1 MTTHSLSLS
10 PALCDPAT
18 IRTLLAIYRL
28 CRDQPGSLYEH
39 YLDDIGFVLHP
50 LAVLVRQRL
59 EDSGEVRPAWA
70 MQFDHVSAAGG
81 TDYYEWLGRNM
92 SWPEPQM
99 APLYERMHAELL
111 FLEARDPFAMW
122 SNVRHLQE
130 SLALTEAETR
140 ILLLA
145 ACLDHS
151 VFGFRYLRL
160 ERPVSKV
167 HRAIAAAIDMPME
180 PVIAALKENGSLMQ
194 SGLFENPADGT
205 TALRDLLE
213 LSQFGQRVFTRPYAT
228 RADLFNVLLEPLP
241 APADAQPLQWPAL
254 AAQQRTVQAVLAT
267 ALAHAEA
274 GVNILLYGPPGT
286 GKTEFARQLAHS
298 LSCRAYEVACRDDD
312 GDEATRGQRLCSLR
326 TAQSLLGGT
335 QSALLVL
342 DEAEDVFQDDGKP
355 SGAARVGSKAW
366 MNKLLESNPHPVLWI
381 TNSIAAIDPAYRRRF
396 TFSIR
401 FDVPDLAARRHI
413 AQRHLQ
419 PVGVSDATIDCIARR
434 SELTPAL
441 IASGAKVV
449 RLAAGH
455 AGTQDEVALCY
466 LDSQGKLMRTT
477 PALNRTPQPVTRFDT
492 AYLRIGGRFTPEQVV
507 DAITRHGRGTVLMS
521 GPPGTGKT
529 QLAGRIAERLERE
542 LQYYS
547 ASDVNSKWFGESEQ
561 QVADM
566 FASCDPERQLIFLD
580 EAETLLSERASAMH
594 RASEAVT
601 AEFLRQLESFNGV
614 FLCATNH
621 GGTIDSALMRR
632 FVFRLEFR
640 PLSGTQREQLL
651 RELIAWPAQQELPR
665 SALQLLE
672 QLDGLTPGDF
682 ANVKKRFTLLGLE
695 AALDDWLVEL
705 RQEWQVKPHAAQA
718 RMMGFV

>member
-1 MTTHSLSLS
+1 
-10 PALCDPAT
+10 
-18 IRTLLAIYRL
+18 
-28 CRDQPGSLYEH
+28 
-39 YLDDIGFVLHP
+39 
-50 LAVLVRQRL
+50 
-59 EDSGEVRPAWA
+59 
-70 MQFDHVSAAGG
+70 
-81 TDYYEWLGRNM
+81 
-92 SWPEPQM
+92 
-99 APLYERMHAELL
+99 
-111 FLEARDPFAMW
+111 
-122 SNVRHLQE
+122 
-130 SLALTEAETR
+130 
-140 ILLLA
+140 
-145 ACLDHS
+145 
-151 VFGFRYLRL
+151 
-160 ERPVSKV
+160 
-167 HRAIAAAIDMPME
+167 ME